1 MKRPLLVLVS
11 ALAALTAVW
20 FTALGAMACYGALT
34 GADNPVSQMRDMM
47 GGMHG
52 GMGGMM
58 AGGDNTS
65 NAPLS
70 IGGMDESVATRDFA
84 FSPGNLQVP
93 VGARVT
99 WTNYDDAPHTATAD
113 GGAWDTGTLT
123 RGQRASIAFDR
134 AGAYA
139 YYCTVHPAM
148 KARIV
153 VQ

>member
-1 MKRPLLVLVS
+1 MKHPLLILVP

-20 FTALGAMACYGALT
+20 FAAFGAMACYGALT
-34 GADNPVSQMRDMM
+34 GADNPVSQMWDMM
-47 GGMHG
+47 GGMRG
-52 GMGGMM
+52 MMGG
-58 AGGDNTS
+58 GENTS